1 MFAKTITNQ
10 PIPLKTSKD
19 RFSKGILSQTGFEKS
34 VLLSLT
40 VYFDLKTIYKFLS
53 NRCVGKKAMEK
64 TCDQPKF
71 PVGDFHKA
79 AAP

>member
-10 PIPLKTSKD
+10 PIPLETTKD
-19 RFSKGILSQTGFEKS
+19 GFNRGIPPKTGFEKS
-34 VLLSLT
+34 VLLFIKCT
-40 VYFDLKTIYKFLS
+40 FDLKTIYKFVS